1 MVDLSKKSKFPRTL
15 SNKDFGLTAD
25 VTCSASQWVK
35 IGELVVNAQ
44 QYARWGANDMIAG
57 MPQGRTGYIRV
68 DVTGG
73 SAAAGVLRLVVT
85 DANEKTAELVIEER
99 TEKFSASVNDRT
111 LSVLLPESLITAQQ
125 DSKLQILF
133 KTDTACVIS
142 YTDTDT
148 SIKLPVTIYQ

>member
-15 SNKDFGLTAD
+15 SNTDFGLTAD
-25 VTCSASQWVK
+25 VTCTAGQWVK
-35 IGELVVNAQ
+35 IGELIVNAQ

-57 MPQGRTGYIRV
+57 MPQGRTAYIRL
-68 DVTGG
+68 DSTDGQMN
-73 SAAAGVLRLVVT
+73 GVIRLVVT

-99 TEKFSASVNDRT
+99 TEKFGASVNDRT
-111 LSVLLPESLITAQQ
+111 IAVLLPESLITAQQ

-133 KTDTACVIS
+133 KVGTTGTLK